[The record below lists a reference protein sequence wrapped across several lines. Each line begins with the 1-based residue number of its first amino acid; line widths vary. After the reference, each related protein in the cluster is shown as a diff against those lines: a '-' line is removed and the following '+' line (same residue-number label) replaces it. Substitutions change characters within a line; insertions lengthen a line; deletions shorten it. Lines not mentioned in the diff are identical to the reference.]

1 METILIDEKELR
13 DKLVEKAQEMNA
25 NIRQYKQKKESEFG
39 INPISYAGGLTGIH
53 CSEKWT
59 LEDNINNLLAVF
71 NNNFLEGIFFQL
83 NTIKQDKTLAIVLS
97 YLQSRGLEEDFAQF
111 KNQVKQTSPN
121 RKNFISIQEKT
132 ELSDK

>member
-13 DKLVEKAQEMNA
+13 DKLVKKAREMNA
-25 NIRQYKQKKESEFG
+25 SILEYQREKESEFG
-39 INPISYAGGLTGIH
+39 IKPISYVGGLTGVF

-59 LEDNINNLLAVF
+59 LENNINNLLAIF
-71 NNNFLEGIFFQL
+71 HNNFIESIFFQL
-83 NTIKQDKTLAIVLS
+83 NTIKQDKTLAIVLR

-111 KNQVKQTSPN
+111 KNQVKHTSPN
-121 RKNFISIQEKT
+121 RKNFIPIQEKT

>member
-13 DKLVEKAQEMNA
+13 DKLVEKVQKMNA
-25 NIRQYKQKKESEFG
+25 NIHQYKQKKESEFG
-39 INPISYAGGLTGIH
+39 INPISYAGGLTSIH

-71 NNNFLEGIFFQL
+71 NNNFLESIFFQL

-111 KNQVKQTSPN
+111 KNQIKYASTD
-121 RKNFISIQEKT
+121 RKNFIAIQEKT